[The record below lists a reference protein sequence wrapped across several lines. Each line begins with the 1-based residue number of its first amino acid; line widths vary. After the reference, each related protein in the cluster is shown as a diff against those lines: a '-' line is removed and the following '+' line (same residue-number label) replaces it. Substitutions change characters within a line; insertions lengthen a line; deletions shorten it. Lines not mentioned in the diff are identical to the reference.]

1 MARAAEVQFMFSG
14 REEPGAMHMHTTVP
28 KRGISKPNA
37 WNTYEMYC
45 YGDRIT
51 AYVNGVKVTEWHNAV
66 AREGAIGIQSSG
78 RASTV
83 RYRNIQ
89 VKEMPKGFLYP

>member
-1 MARAAEVQFMFSG
+1 MARAAELQIMFND
-14 REEPGAMHMHTTVP
+14 REDPGAMHMHTTVP
-28 KRGISKPNA
+28 KGISKPDEWNA
-37 WNTYEMYC
+37 CEMYC
-45 YGDRIT
+45 YDDRIVV
-51 AYVNGVKVTEWHNAV
+51 YVNGVKVTEWHNAV

-89 VKEMPKGFLYP
+89 VKEMPAGFLYR